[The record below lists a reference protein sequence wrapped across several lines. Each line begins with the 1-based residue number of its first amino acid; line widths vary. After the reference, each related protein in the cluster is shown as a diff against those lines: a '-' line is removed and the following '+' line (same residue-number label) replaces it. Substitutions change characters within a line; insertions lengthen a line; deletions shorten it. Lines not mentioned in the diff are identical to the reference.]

1 MQTFSLAMRATFR
14 YAFFSMAIAAI
25 LWAVLPSYRF
35 FLQSLLIGM
44 ACSLVNGT
52 VLFSKTWRISQMAVD
67 PSVRPRGTGM
77 LQRLI
82 VAGFAVFLTMRFPHL
97 FGLAGVLIGLFLFQ
111 VLSFLFVYRSFK

>member
-14 YAFFSMAIAAI
+14 YAFFSMAIVAI
-25 LWAVLPSYRF
+25 LWALLPLYRL
-35 FLQSLLIGM
+35 FLQSLLLGM

-52 VLFSKTWRISQMAVD
+52 VLFSKTWRIGQMAVD
-67 PSVRPRGTGM
+67 PSVRPKGTGM

-111 VLSFLFVYRSFK
+111 VLGFLFVYRSFK